1 MRHNSSVLFAL
12 ALASF
17 VGLGLGASG
26 CSDNQ
31 IGRLCND
38 PTLNVD
44 GGSRP
49 TSGIN
54 VVSPAPDCPARL
66 CITTPPPLT
75 TTPGVTRSKDLL
87 SVCTASCNSD
97 ADCAT
102 SSDYSTSSTCTQ
114 FVCAYPSIIPT
125 DALCCKKVCMCKSDV
140 PSFAKDPT
148 AGKMLTRDADG
159 VPRPD
164 RCADPVAACSLPK

>member
-1 MRHNSSVLFAL
+1 MRMP
-12 ALASF
+12 
-17 VGLGLGASG
+17 GLLGANWKSAPI
-26 CSDNQ
+26 N
-31 IGRLCND
+31 
-38 PTLNVD
+38 
-44 GGSRP
+44 GS
-49 TSGIN
+49 
-54 VVSPAPDCPARL
+54 
-66 CITTPPPLT
+66 
-75 TTPGVTRSKDLL
+75 
-87 SVCTASCNSD
+87 TANRGM
-97 ADCAT
+97 AYLAKIAT